1 MDKLDDIALM
11 AYLDGELDEAETR
24 GVDRAIQDNPDVRE
38 RVEALQRTIDRVH
51 DTYSPVLG
59 APVPDHLI
67 STIENFR
74 APAES
79 VEHPS
84 SVWHQHG
91 WMRLAASV
99 CLGIVVGAGG
109 MSFLGIDGGEAPS
122 TDVIVFRGA
131 GGPDAASDA
140 RAIESRTGGPRTF
153 QEPKRLAAFEE
164 QLPAVLERTANGVAV
179 RMTLS
184 PTVTAEVTP
193 IESFL
198 STSGTFCRKA
208 RYQPVKQ
215 EAPPPSYFTACRA
228 DNGMWEI
235 VSIDSPAEE

>member
-11 AYLDGELDEAETR
+11 AYLEGELDAAESR
-24 GVDRAIQDNPDVRE
+24 DVERAIQDSPEMKE
-38 RVEALQRTIDRVH
+38 RAEALQRTIDKVR
-51 DTYSPVLG
+51 DTYSPVLE
-59 APVPDHLI
+59 APVPEHLI

-74 APAES
+74 APEKN
-79 VEHPS
+79 VERPKGG
-84 SVWHQHG
+84 WRQQG

-109 MSFLGIDGGEAPS
+109 MSFLEIGGGGVPS
-122 TDVIVFRGA
+122 TDRIVFRGA
-131 GGPDAASDA
+131 GGPDAAPETG
-140 RAIESRTGGPRTF
+140 AIEGPTGWPRTF

-179 RMTLS
+179 TMTLS
-184 PTVTAEVTP
+184 PTVTAEITP

-208 RYQPVKQ
+208 RYKLVKQ
-215 EAPPPSYFTACRA
+215 EAPPPTEFTACRA

-235 VSIDSPAEE
+235 LSIYSPADE

>member
-11 AYLDGELDEAETR
+11 AYLEGELDEAESR
-24 GVDRAIQDNPDVRE
+24 DVERAIQDSPDMRD
-38 RVEALQRTIDRVH
+38 RAEALQRTIDKVR
-51 DTYSPVLG
+51 DTYSPVLE
-59 APVPDHLI
+59 APVPEHLI

-79 VEHPS
+79 VEHPKGG
-84 SVWHQHG
+84 WRQQG

-99 CLGIVVGAGG
+99 CLGIIVGAGG
-109 MSFLGIDGGEAPS
+109 MNFLGTDGGEAPS
-122 TDVIVFRGA
+122 TDRIVFRGA
-131 GGPDAASDA
+131 GGPDAAPETG
-140 RAIESRTGGPRTF
+140 AIEGSTGWSRTF

-179 RMTLS
+179 TMTLS
-184 PTVTAEVTP
+184 PTVTAEITP

-208 RYQPVKQ
+208 RYKLVKQ
-215 EAPPPSYFTACRA
+215 EAPPPTEFTACRA

-235 VSIDSPAEE
+235 VSIYSPADE

>member
-11 AYLDGELDEAETR
+11 AYLEGELDAAESR
-24 GVDRAIQDNPDVRE
+24 DVERAIQDSPDMRE
-38 RVEALQRTIDRVH
+38 RAEVLQRTIDKVR
-51 DTYSPVLG
+51 DTYSPVLE
-59 APVPDHLI
+59 APVPEHLI

-79 VEHPS
+79 VEHPRS
-84 SVWHQHG
+84 GWHQHG

-99 CLGIVVGAGG
+99 CLGIIVGAGG
-109 MSFLGIDGGEAPS
+109 MSFLETDGGEAPS
-122 TDVIVFRGA
+122 TDRIVFRGA
-131 GGPDAASDA
+131 GGPDAAPD
-140 RAIESRTGGPRTF
+140 TGWPRTF

-179 RMTLS
+179 TMTLS
-184 PTVTAEVTP
+184 PTVTAEITP

-208 RYQPVKQ
+208 RYKLVKQ
-215 EAPPPSYFTACRA
+215 EAPPPTEFTACRA

-235 VSIDSPAEE
+235 VSIYSPADE

>member
-11 AYLDGELDEAETR
+11 AYLDGELDEAESR
-24 GVDRAIQDNPDVRE
+24 DVERAIQDSPDMRE
-38 RVEALQRTIDRVH
+38 RAEVLQRTIDRVH

-79 VEHPS
+79 VEHLRS
-84 SVWHQHG
+84 GWHQHG

-99 CLGIVVGAGG
+99 CLGSIGGAGG
-109 MSFLGIDGGEAPS
+109 MSFLETDGGEAPS
-122 TDVIVFRGA
+122 TDRIVFRGA
-131 GGPDAASDA
+131 GGPDAAPD
-140 RAIESRTGGPRTF
+140 TGWPRTF
-153 QEPKRLAAFEE
+153 QEPERLAAFEE

-179 RMTLS
+179 TMTLS
-184 PTVTAEVTP
+184 PTVTAEITP

-208 RYQPVKQ
+208 RYKLVKQ
-215 EAPPPSYFTACRA
+215 EAPPPTEFTACRA

-235 VSIDSPAEE
+235 VSIYSPADE

>member
-11 AYLDGELDEAETR
+11 AYLEGELDAAESR
-24 GVDRAIQDNPDVRE
+24 DVERAIQDSPDMRE
-38 RVEALQRTIDRVH
+38 RAEALQRTIDKVR
-51 DTYSPVLG
+51 DTYSPVLE
-59 APVPDHLI
+59 APVPEHLI

-79 VEHPS
+79 VEHPKGG
-84 SVWHQHG
+84 WRQQD

-99 CLGIVVGAGG
+99 CLGIIVGAGG
-109 MSFLGIDGGEAPS
+109 MSFLGTDGGEAPS
-122 TDVIVFRGA
+122 TDRIVSRGA
-131 GGPDAASDA
+131 GGPDAAPDTG
-140 RAIESRTGGPRTF
+140 AIEGPTGWPRTF
-153 QEPKRLAAFEE
+153 QEPERLAAFEE

-179 RMTLS
+179 TMTLS
-184 PTVTAEVTP
+184 PTVTAEITP